1 VGGGLGSVS
10 VRGGA
15 EPGGYG
21 AAHTVSKGIGGAG
34 ARGDGV
40 GRMMGIRG
48 KEAGDNL
55 DVLQMLDSTGHDH
68 LSTTD
73 VSGHSKLVVE
83 QMVCSCFVILC
94 VYVVVYFIRL
104 YYLQDKE
111 EDVRLLVLESDENSD
126 TDTRKKKKKGKK
138 GAKDNAVPKR
148 PSHITINDYEEL
160 IQLREAREMGLLL
173 TKEDMNEFNRFKE
186 GVKKKKGKKGRK
198 GKKKKNL

>member
-1 VGGGLGSVS
+1 

-21 AAHTVSKGIGGAG
+21 AAHTVSSGIGGAG
-34 ARGDGV
+34 TRGDGV

-55 DVLQMLDSTGHDH
+55 DVLQMLDSTGHDR
-68 LSTTD
+68 LATTE
-73 VSGHSKLVVE
+73 VRQHTRLLAE
-83 QMVCSCFVILC
+83 RMVCSCFVILC
-94 VYVVVYFIRL
+94 VYVVVYFICL
-104 YYLQDKE
+104 YCLQDKE

-138 GAKDNAVPKR
+138 ASGKNAGPNS
-148 PSHITINDYEEL
+148 PTHLTIKEYEEFM
-160 IQLREAREMGLLL
+160 QLRDAMEMGLLL
-173 TKEDMNEFNRFKE
+173 TKEDMSEFNRFKE

-198 GKKKKNL
+198 GKKKKKL